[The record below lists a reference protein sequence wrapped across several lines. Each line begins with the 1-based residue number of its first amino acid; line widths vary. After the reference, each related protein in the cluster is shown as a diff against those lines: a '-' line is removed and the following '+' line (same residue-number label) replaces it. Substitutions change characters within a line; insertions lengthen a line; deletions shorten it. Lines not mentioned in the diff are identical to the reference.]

1 MGNSTRRRRARSV
14 LISAMIVAAIM
25 FVGFARNYYLR
36 NWLGTHV
43 LSLTAHVH
51 GLIMTCWV
59 LLFLAQALLVSAH
72 RVDLH
77 RRLGAAG
84 AVLAALV
91 VAFGLYT
98 IHGDIERQYPGA
110 SPMIQAEGF
119 VAFDGI
125 SLLIFGGLIVAA
137 LIARRQ
143 PEIHRRL
150 MTVAMISLLPPA
162 FGRLVAYFTHQHVEE
177 IVLGLMTASVISAAL
192 IDALHR
198 GRLHVVFLSGGAAV
212 VAANV
217 LTYIAQ
223 VI

>member
-1 MGNSTRRRRARSV
+1 MGNSTRRPHASPF
-14 LISAMIVAAIM
+14 LISAAIVAAIM

-59 LLFLAQALLVSAH
+59 LLFLAQALLVSTH

-98 IHGDIERQYPGA
+98 IHGDVERQYPGA

-125 SLLIFGGLIVAA
+125 SLLIFCGLIVAA
-137 LIARRQ
+137 LIARQQ
-143 PEIHRRL
+143 PETHRRL
-150 MTVAMISLLPPA
+150 MILGMISLLPPA
-162 FGRLVAYFTHQHVEE
+162 FGRLVAYFIHQHIEE
-177 IVLGLMTASVISAAL
+177 VVLGLMTASAISAAL

-198 GRLHVVFLSGGAAV
+198 GRLHVAFLSGGAVV

-223 VI
+223 VN